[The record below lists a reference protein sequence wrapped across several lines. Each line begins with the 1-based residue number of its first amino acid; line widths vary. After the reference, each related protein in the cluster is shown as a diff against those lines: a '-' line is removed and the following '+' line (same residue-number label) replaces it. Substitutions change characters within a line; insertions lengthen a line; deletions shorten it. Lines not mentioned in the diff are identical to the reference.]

1 MFKCPLIMVLLFLL
15 SGCVTTTQY
24 GNYVEDNSETHNS
37 IIASDAAYQLMQI
50 YPPAST
56 KLNMLH
62 VAEDSFGTA
71 LIKSLRTGGYA
82 IQEHKTSSLG
92 QPENTA
98 TADNNGAALAYI
110 FDQSSD
116 VYRLS
121 VMIDKKILT
130 RAYMPFEDK
139 IQPAGSWVLKE

>member
-1 MFKCPLIMVLLFLL
+1 MHMSILILVLLLAL
-15 SGCVTTTQY
+15 AGCATTQY

-56 KLNMLH
+56 RFNMQH
-62 VAEDSFGTA
+62 PTTDPFGTA
-71 LIKSLRTGGYA
+71 LIRSLRTGGYA
-82 IQEHKTSSLG
+82 IQEISKSNLAGSV
-92 QPENTA
+92 NTIDDNDGA
-98 TADNNGAALAYI
+98 TLAYI

-121 VMIDKKILT
+121 IMIDEKILT
-130 RAYMPFEDK
+130 RAYMPHEEGVV
-139 IQPAGSWVLKE
+139 PGGSWVFKE

>member
-1 MFKCPLIMVLLFLL
+1 MHMSILILVLLLAL
-15 SGCVTTTQY
+15 AGCATTQY

-56 KLNMLH
+56 RFNMQH
-62 VAEDSFGTA
+62 PTTDPFGTA
-71 LIKSLRTGGYA
+71 LIRSLRTGGYA
-82 IQEHKTSSLG
+82 IQENSKSNLPGST
-92 QPENTA
+92 NTIDSNDGA
-98 TADNNGAALAYI
+98 TLAYI

-121 VMIDKKILT
+121 VMIDEKILT
-130 RAYMPFEDK
+130 RAYMSDEDK
-139 IQPAGSWVLKE
+139 IVPGGSWVLKE

>member
-1 MFKCPLIMVLLFLL
+1 MMFKTLLMLIVLLALA
-15 SGCVTTTQY
+15 GCATTQC

-56 KLNMLH
+56 RFNMQH
-62 VAEDSFGTA
+62 PTTDSFGAA
-71 LIKSLRTGGYA
+71 LIRSLRTGGYA
-82 IQEHKTSSLG
+82 IQEISKSNLAGSD
-92 QPENTA
+92 NTTDSNDGA
-98 TADNNGAALAYI
+98 TLAYI

-121 VMIDKKILT
+121 VLIDERILT
-130 RAYMPFEDK
+130 RAYIPHEDK
-139 IQPAGSWVLKE
+139 VVPGGSWVLKE